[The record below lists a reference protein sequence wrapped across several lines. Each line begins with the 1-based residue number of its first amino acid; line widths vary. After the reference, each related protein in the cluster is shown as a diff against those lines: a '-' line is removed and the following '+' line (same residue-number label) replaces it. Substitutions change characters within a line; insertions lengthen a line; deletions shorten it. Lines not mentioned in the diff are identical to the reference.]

1 MISTCKSDTQLTC
14 PAGGLQ
20 ALHGIR
26 ALACI
31 AIVLGHCMFALGY
44 AWPQRHTEWYQALE
58 QHPWML
64 ALVNLPE
71 PAMDTLL
78 ILSGFLAANSLL
90 PAMQGKGT
98 VLPVSSHERARTWRQ

>member
-1 MISTCKSDTQLTC
+1 
-14 PAGGLQ
+14 
-20 ALHGIR
+20 
-26 ALACI
+26 
-31 AIVLGHCMFALGY
+31 MFALGY
-44 AWPQRHTEWYQALE
+44 AWPQRHIEWYQALQ

-90 PAMQGKGT
+90 PSLQGKGAAP
-98 VLPVSSHERARTWRQ
+98 LVSSRECACP